1 MIREIRRLCSV
12 RFPLDL
18 LVRRPEEV
26 EARYRGEIPLCGKRS
41 TMARCCLAE
50 PWSAVPERM
59 AKADGDGKPLKFS

>member
-18 LVRRPEEV
+18 LVRRPEQVEV
-26 EARYRGEIPLCGKRS
+26 RYRGEIPLCGKRS
-41 TMARCCLAE
+41 TTARCCLAE